1 MLANNLFDWDLL
13 CVQYWSAYVFF
24 RVYARICVP
33 KEVLNLFENAP
44 EKLYPFTIVIN
55 VLCVRL
61 CFFFFIFFSF
71 CSNFNDEQKMN
82 KIMIKRFNVV
92 RI

>member
-44 EKLYPFTIVIN
+44 ENLYPFTIVIN
-55 VLCVRL
+55 VLCVR
-61 CFFFFIFFSF
+61 FFFCFVSIFFSF
-71 CSNFNDEQKMN
+71 RSNFIEEQEKN
-82 KIMIKRFNVV
+82 EQYNE
-92 RI
+92 